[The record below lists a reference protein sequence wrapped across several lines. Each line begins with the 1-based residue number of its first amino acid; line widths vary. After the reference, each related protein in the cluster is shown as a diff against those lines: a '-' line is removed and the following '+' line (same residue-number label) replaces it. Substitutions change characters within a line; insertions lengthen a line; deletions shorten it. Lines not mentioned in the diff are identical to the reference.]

1 MKDFTKEFNDAIGQ
15 AIKIVGD
22 DGDVPVPNVMPTDL
36 LGDAKGVLVALN
48 AMRDSMLDLIQE
60 YEKQVD
66 AIKNSLKQFQN
77 AIAKSDFGLDPKKPE
92 DKKKITQAQ
101 AVLTKMIT
109 GVSADCDTELK
120 SVDEL
125 EKRASQKF

>member
-1 MKDFTKEFNDAIGQ
+1 VKDFTKEFNDAIGQ